1 MCTIFKVKK
10 LHDVS
15 KFLCLIIINPII
27 FLLKLQSPSPK
38 LTAPVS
44 ASLRSTTPFPLT
56 QWAEATHCFPIK
68 WTGNL
73 RIKPA
78 ATKVK
83 K

>member
-1 MCTIFKVKK
+1 MHNIQSKKIARRVQIFMFNYNKSNNLPTQVAK
-10 LHDVS
+10 
-15 KFLCLIIINPII
+15 P
-27 FLLKLQSPSPK
+27 QPK
-38 LTAPVS
+38 TYSTGSV
-44 ASLRSTTPFPLT
+44 SLRSTTPFPLT